1 MANDQSDM
9 IQRLAAASANF
20 GYLLS
25 LEPLLV
31 RYAAG
36 AELHVFTD
44 PNVALYKM
52 RQFAEVLVQRLAVEG
67 GQQVNP
73 RTDLATLIEALYQGQ
88 LLPGD
93 VYHLFERIRRSGNRA
108 VHRHLDD
115 QREALTCLHACFQL
129 GVWFHQTLG
138 EPSSA
143 RPDSFIPPARPA
155 DFASD
160 EVAELRRD
168 LEQLRD
174 DLVRARSASRAAADQ
189 AHSEAE
195 ARQQAEAIVT
205 QTRDDLQA
213 AFELALETEQALNRA
228 QEEYNARL
236 ADLEAAREGLTA
248 AERNDVVQRA
258 VRASRRVRLSE
269 AQTRAVIDEQLRAA
283 GWEVDSERLRHGLG
297 ARPVAGRNMAIAEWP
312 TSSGPADYVLFCG
325 LTPVGA
331 VEAKAESR
339 DVSGDL
345 GQARRYSRD
354 FIDFVPQSEV
364 GGPWG
369 EYKLPFLFAT
379 NGRPYLEQLRT
390 ASGLW
395 FQDVRRPTNLSRPR
409 REWPSPST
417 LWQSLTHD
425 RREADETI
433 RNDSS
438 FAPRLREYQRD
449 AIAEVE
455 RHIADGIRAMLVAMA
470 TGTGKTMTCLG
481 FIERMLRNERFN
493 RILFLVDRL
502 ALGEQAEEKFKSEIV
517 HGVNTLA
524 QIYDVATIDKP
535 RVDATTR
542 LHIATVQ
549 SMVHRLADH
558 DSGQTRLDPDLYD
571 CIVVDECHRGYSL
584 DRAMTPGELEFRS
597 EAEYQSEYRR
607 VLDHF
612 DAVKIG
618 LTATP
623 AAHTVAIF
631 GDPIYT
637 YSYRRAVIDGYLIDH
652 EPPTQIA
659 TQLNT
664 FGIHLDRGTEANI
677 LDLETGRVELHQ
689 LQDELNFEVDDFN
702 RRVITPGF
710 NDAVCRELAQEITPG
725 EDGKSIIFCVN
736 DAHADVVVDSL
747 NRALEELWGEIDG
760 ELVMKI
766 TSRSDRP
773 HRLIRRFRNER
784 TPQVAV
790 TVDLLT
796 TGVDIPK
803 VDKLVFIRRV
813 RSRILFEQML
823 GRATRPCPEIGKE
836 TFRIYDAVGLY
847 AALEP
852 LTSMQPVIAN
862 VSVTAEQ
869 LTTEL
874 IDADRPEHVQ
884 EIAEQLA
891 ARLQRR
897 LPKLTAAAAEAF
909 ERLTAR
915 SPADFIND
923 VIRAGDFDQL
933 VSTFTRLP
941 ELAALIERGVV
952 LAPRQAVIDDRE
964 DEVITTRRA
973 YGDSVQPAEYL
984 QSFRRLLQEPS
995 GVPWL
1000 DVALQAPS
1008 DLSRAQLGE
1017 LLTSLEAHGF
1027 TEANLRTAVRE
1038 VANRDFGAKM
1048 IGYILHFGR
1057 DLPLVPFEHR
1067 VDTAVDAVL
1076 SSDIVPWTTV
1086 RRNLLKKISAA
1097 LKTHGYLDRQLLD
1110 DGQFRQEFGGFT
1122 RLDRAFDGRLDQ
1134 VLNHLAEQVWANTG
1148 VSER

>member
-1 MANDQSDM
+1 MANDQSDLV
-9 IQRLAAASANF
+9 QRLAAASANF
-20 GYLLS
+20 GYMLP

-31 RYAAG
+31 RYGAG

-52 RQFAEVLVQRLAVEG
+52 RQFAEVLVQCLAVESG
-67 GQQVNP
+67 HQINP
-73 RTDLATLIEALYQGQ
+73 RTDLATLIETLYQRQ

-115 QREALTCLHACFQL
+115 QREALTCLHGCFQL

-138 EPSSA
+138 QPSSA
-143 RPDSFIPPARPA
+143 RPESFIPPARPA
-155 DFASD
+155 DFTSD
-160 EVAELRRD
+160 EVADLRRD
-168 LEQLRD
+168 LEKLRD
-174 DLVRARSASRAAADQ
+174 DLVRAWSASQAATDQ

-195 ARQQAEAIVT
+195 ARQQAEAMVI
-205 QTRDDLQA
+205 QTRDDLQV
-213 AFELALETEQALNRA
+213 AFDLALETEQALSRA

-236 ADLEAAREGLTA
+236 ADLEVAREGLTA

-258 VRASRRVRLSE
+258 IRASGRVRLSE

-297 ARPVAGRNMAIAEWP
+297 ARPVAGKNMAIAEWP
-312 TSSGPADYVLFCG
+312 TSSGPADYILFCG

-354 FIDFVPQSEV
+354 LSNLEPQSV
-364 GGPWG
+364 ARGPWG
-369 EYKLPFLFAT
+369 DFKVPFLFAT

-395 FQDVRRPTNLSRPR
+395 FQDVRRPTNLPRPR
-409 REWPSPST
+409 REWPSPTT
-417 LWQSLTHD
+417 LWQSMALD
-425 RREADETI
+425 RSNADEAL

-438 FAPRLREYQRD
+438 FAPRLREYQRE

-455 RHIADGIRAMLVAMA
+455 KHIVDGIRAMLVAMA
-470 TGTGKTMTCLG
+470 TGTGKTVTCLG
-481 FIERMLRNERFN
+481 FVERMLRNERFN

-502 ALGEQAEEKFKSEIV
+502 ALGEQAEGKFKSEIV
-517 HGVNTLA
+517 HSVNTLA

-535 RVDATTR
+535 QIDAETR

-558 DSGQTRLDPDLYD
+558 DSGQARLDPDLYD

-637 YSYRRAVIDGYLIDH
+637 YPYRRAVIEGYLIDH

-677 LDLETGRVELHQ
+677 LDLETGQVELHQ

-725 EDGKSIIFCVN
+725 EDGKTIIFCVN
-736 DAHADVVVDSL
+736 DAHADLVVDSL
-747 NRALEELWGEIDG
+747 NRALEDLWGEIDG

-773 HRLIRRFRNER
+773 QRLIRRFRNER

-847 AALEP
+847 AALKP

-862 VSVTAEQ
+862 ISITAEQ
-869 LTTEL
+869 LTAEL

-884 EIAEQLA
+884 VIAEQLA

-897 LPKLTAAAAEAF
+897 LPRLTAEAAEAF
-909 ERLTAR
+909 ARLTAR
-915 SPADFIND
+915 SPADFID
-923 VIRAGDFDQL
+923 EVIRAGDFEQL
-933 VSTFTRLP
+933 VSAFTRIP
-941 ELAALIERGVV
+941 ELAVLVERGVV
-952 LAPRQAVIDDRE
+952 LTSRQAVIDERQ
-964 DEVITTRRA
+964 DEVIASRRD
-973 YGDSVQPAEYL
+973 YGNSIQPAEYL
-984 QSFRRLLQEPS
+984 QSFRRLLQ
-995 GVPWL
+995 
-1000 DVALQAPS
+1000 
-1008 DLSRAQLGE
+1008 DLSDVPSLDIALRTPSELSRKQLSE
-1017 LLTSLEAHGF
+1017 LLTALETRGF

-1038 VANRDFGAKM
+1038 VTNRDFGAKM
-1048 IGYILHFGR
+1048 IGYVLHFGR
-1057 DLPLVPFEHR
+1057 GLPLVPFEHR
-1067 VDTAVDAVL
+1067 VDAATDAVL
-1076 SSDIVPWTTV
+1076 SSEVVRWTTM
-1086 RRNLLKKISAA
+1086 RRNLLKKIAAA
-1097 LKTHGYLDRQLLD
+1097 LKAQGYLDRQLLD

-1122 RLDRAFDGRLDQ
+1122 RLDRAFDGQLNQ
-1134 VLNHLAEQVWANTG
+1134 VLNHLTEQVWADTG